1 MTVLN
6 KEMKENR
13 RVELTIRVE
22 RQEWQQALDN
32 AYQANRDLYPVDGCA
47 PGKATRQALEQA
59 YAPDVFY
66 QEAVN
71 ATFPRALVEAF
82 GREEILVAG
91 APELRIVDI
100 GPEGFT
106 FAALAELYGQDLD
119 QVEYAAEVAME
130 HHLGLTCDPICGLVQ
145 IPCIERNA
153 MAANTAIN
161 AVRMAMLGDGTHIVS
176 LDQAIKTMKD
186 TGEDMMAK
194 YKETS
199 KGGLAV
205 NVVEC

>member
-22 RQEWQQALDN
+22 RQEWQQALDD

-106 FAALAELYGQDLD
+106 FAALAELYPEVKLGQ
-119 QVEYAAEVAME
+119 YK
-130 HHLGLTCDPICGLVQ
+130 GLSA
-145 IPCIERNA
+145 PCPRRSCP
-153 MAANTAIN
+153 TTTWT
-161 AVRMAMLGDGTHIVS
+161 RPWRSGSRPTWWSRSGTGPPW
-176 LDQAIKTMKD
+176 ATR
-186 TGEDMMAK
+186 
-194 YKETS
+194 
-199 KGGLAV
+199 
-205 NVVEC
+205 

>member
-6 KEMKENR
+6 KEMKENN

-22 RQEWQQALDN
+22 KPEWQKALDD

-71 ATFPRALVEAF
+71 ETFPRALVEAF
-82 GREEILVAG
+82 GQEEILVAG

-106 FAALAELYGQDLD
+106 FAALAEREDWDEQTWEDELYTTLSHELTHHMEGRGGLHALD
-119 QVEYAAEVAME
+119 DRDAAELE
-130 HHLGLTCDPICGLVQ
+130 EYRREYG
-145 IPCIERNA
+145 
-153 MAANTAIN
+153 
-161 AVRMAMLGDGTHIVS
+161 
-176 LDQAIKTMKD
+176 
-186 TGEDMMAK
+186 GE
-194 YKETS
+194 T
-199 KGGLAV
+199 
-205 NVVEC
+205 

>member
-22 RQEWQQALDN
+22 RQEWQQALDD

-106 FAALAELYGQDLD
+106 FAALAELYPEPFKNPILISPYFH
-119 QVEYAAEVAME
+119 VILSSFNFAFIKLNNIMHFPFISSVYA
-130 HHLGLTCDPICGLVQ
+130 
-145 IPCIERNA
+145 
-153 MAANTAIN
+153 
-161 AVRMAMLGDGTHIVS
+161 
-176 LDQAIKTMKD
+176 
-186 TGEDMMAK
+186 
-194 YKETS
+194 
-199 KGGLAV
+199 
-205 NVVEC
+205 

>member
-71 ATFPRALVEAF
+71 ATFPGPWWRPSAGRRSWWPGPGAAYCGHRA
-82 GREEILVAG
+82 
-91 APELRIVDI
+91 
-100 GPEGFT
+100 
-106 FAALAELYGQDLD
+106 
-119 QVEYAAEVAME
+119 
-130 HHLGLTCDPICGLVQ
+130 
-145 IPCIERNA
+145 
-153 MAANTAIN
+153 
-161 AVRMAMLGDGTHIVS
+161 
-176 LDQAIKTMKD
+176 
-186 TGEDMMAK
+186 
-194 YKETS
+194 
-199 KGGLAV
+199 GGLHLRRSGRAV
-205 NVVEC
+205 SGGEAGPV